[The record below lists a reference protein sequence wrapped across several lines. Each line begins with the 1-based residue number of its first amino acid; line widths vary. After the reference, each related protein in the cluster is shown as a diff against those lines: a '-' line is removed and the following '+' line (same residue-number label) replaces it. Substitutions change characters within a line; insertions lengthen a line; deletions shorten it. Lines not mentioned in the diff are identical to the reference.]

1 MKENLPN
8 LMINDMSD
16 WNVKNAKKMNTS
28 NCKICTGK
36 SFSVALILASTN
48 PQEYDKRLF
57 MELQDQYMHEN
68 SKLRI
73 CQEHVGYMKVF

>member
-28 NCKICTGK
+28 DCKICVLINLGTRNNFNFK
-36 SFSVALILASTN
+36 SFSPKIIG
-48 PQEYDKRLF
+48 
-57 MELQDQYMHEN
+57 HE
-68 SKLRI
+68 
-73 CQEHVGYMKVF
+73 